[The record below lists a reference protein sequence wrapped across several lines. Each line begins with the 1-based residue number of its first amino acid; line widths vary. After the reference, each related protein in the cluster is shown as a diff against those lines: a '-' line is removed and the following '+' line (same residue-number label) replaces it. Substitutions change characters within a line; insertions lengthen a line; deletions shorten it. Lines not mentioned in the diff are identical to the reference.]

1 MNMNLMDTVRELVE
15 STAVELGFEIVLLKV
30 EKTRRIQ
37 CTIDREPGGVTIND
51 CTALS
56 RAISSGLERSELDP
70 GSFHVEVMSP
80 GVNRLLVRDKD
91 FVRFKSCPVRVTLRQ
106 KRDGRKNFP
115 GTLVGLDGDAVVIR
129 LEASGEEASFPRK
142 DVKEVRLVPKL
153 G

>member
-1 MNMNLMDTVRELVE
+1 MNESLMDVVRQLVE
-15 STAVELGFEIVLLKV
+15 SKASALGFEIVLLKV

-37 CTIDREPGGVTIND
+37 CMIDREPDGVTIND

-56 RAISSGLERSELDP
+56 RAVSSALEDSELDP

-80 GVNRLLVRDKD
+80 GLNRPLVRDKD
-91 FVRFKSCPVRVTLRQ
+91 FVRFRGRPVRVTLRQ

-115 GTLVGLDGDAVVIR
+115 GTLVGLEADAVVIR
-129 LEASGEEASFPRK
+129 LEASGEEAAFSRS
-142 DVKEVRLVPKL
+142 DVKEIRLIPDL